1 MRNWTYEI
9 YNEENYIKD
18 YDYLYSK
25 LSKARREKVDKANID
40 SRKAEELMAGS
51 LLEDMLQQELGSQ
64 VEFEY
69 YYSDRQKPFLKN
81 SDLFFSISHTAG
93 VVACGISDKWIG
105 IDVERRGRYKR
116 LVAEKYFSE
125 QELDLLR
132 GHREDLP
139 DDLNSIDDK
148 NYSAAAYAEEMASDT
163 KRVEEIACEMETDA
177 TRVDLIFTVLWTA
190 KEAVAK
196 CVDIPVVEV
205 CKKYDMSYL
214 LTDLF
219 SEADSMSIELEVQ
232 DWDGKNHSI
241 TVESEIFDDFAIS
254 VAFEL

>member
-9 YNEENYIKD
+9 YNEENYIKE

-25 LSKARREKVDKANID
+25 LSKARREKVDRANID

-64 VEFEY
+64 VELEY

-148 NYSAAAYAEEMASDT
+148 NYSAAAYAEEMASDVGAEAT
-163 KRVEEIACEMETDA
+163 K
-177 TRVDLIFTVLWTA
+177 VDLVFTVLWTA

-214 LTDLF
+214 LADLF
-219 SEADSMSIELEVQ
+219 SGADSMSIELEIQ
-232 DWDGKNHSI
+232 DWDGKNHI
-241 TVESEIFDDFAIS
+241 IAVESEIFDDFAIS
-254 VAFEL
+254 VAFEI